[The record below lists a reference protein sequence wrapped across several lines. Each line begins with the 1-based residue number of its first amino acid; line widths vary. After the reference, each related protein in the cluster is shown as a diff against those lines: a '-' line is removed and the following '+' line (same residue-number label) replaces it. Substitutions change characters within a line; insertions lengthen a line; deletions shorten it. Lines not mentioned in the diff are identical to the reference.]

1 MFVVKTIKL
10 SKKYSNQ
17 NHIVLLFDA
26 SATVPCLYPLL
37 YSTTVLRFQSFAT
50 QQSDMLALKFWYQKY
65 STLFC
70 ESFLSSKYEPEIFLN
85 EIDNFIVFLE
95 NNKKLDST

>member
-1 MFVVKTIKL
+1 MFVVKTITL

-26 SATVPCLYPLL
+26 SATVP
-37 YSTTVLRFQSFAT
+37 
-50 QQSDMLALKFWYQKY
+50 
-65 STLFC
+65 
-70 ESFLSSKYEPEIFLN
+70 LSAKYEPEIFLN

-95 NNKKLDST
+95 NNKKLGTNLIRLRLNIDANYMTITQRLRSMFKYFVYLLDEYWSVRYQD